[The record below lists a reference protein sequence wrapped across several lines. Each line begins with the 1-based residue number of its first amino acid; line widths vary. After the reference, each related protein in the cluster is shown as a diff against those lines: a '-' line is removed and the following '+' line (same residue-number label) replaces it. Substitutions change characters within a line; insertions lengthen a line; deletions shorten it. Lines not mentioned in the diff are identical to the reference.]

1 MVSTR
6 LMSFLA
12 NSKENTHTHKKNP
25 HINSGSINMEC
36 IHVNQQS
43 LCSSDLKAIVTQA
56 LEEVFCVT
64 EEWQRDPRQCRARAG
79 RHFLQPH
86 RPLLLGSLE

>member
-1 MVSTR
+1 
-6 LMSFLA
+6 MSFHVNLEG
-12 NSKENTHTHKKNP
+12 KRQKT

-43 LCSSDLKAIVTQA
+43 LCFGDLKAIVTQA

-64 EEWQRDPRQCRARAG
+64 EEWQHDPRQCRARPGDISFSPTA
-79 RHFLQPH
+79 RSFPAA
-86 RPLLLGSLE
+86 RSKISGSKWP